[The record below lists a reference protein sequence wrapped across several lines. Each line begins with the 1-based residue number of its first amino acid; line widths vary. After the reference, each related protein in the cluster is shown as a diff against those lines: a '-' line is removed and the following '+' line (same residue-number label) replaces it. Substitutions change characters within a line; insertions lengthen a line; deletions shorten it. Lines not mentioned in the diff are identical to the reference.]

1 MKANDLIDALT
12 GVVVA
17 GQEGRDIHYPEWLKI
32 RRAIYKILGQAGDEA
47 RCVHPEPLYD
57 GIVCITCGR
66 KPNARNTLPVPPEA
80 A

>member
-17 GQEGRDIHYPEWLKI
+17 GQMRRDIHYPEWLSIK
-32 RRAIYKILGQAGDEA
+32 RSIYKILSQAGDEA
-47 RCVHPEPLYD
+47 RCAHKEPLYD
-57 GIVCITCGR
+57 GIICEICGR
-66 KPNARNTLPVPPEA
+66 KPSAHNTLSLKDA